1 MSVWN
6 VFDPDAFSFQTLTAA
21 INNLPFVPK
30 QIADMGIFDEQGQPN
45 LQALIDEVNETIE
58 LVAVKSRGAPPQVV
72 DGDKGKV
79 YDFTIPHLPEKAY
92 IAADSVQGVREL
104 GTENNSRTV
113 ESERNKRL
121 AKMRKQIDLTIEWH
135 RLQALMGNYI
145 DVNGT
150 ATSLFTKFGV
160 SQVTTDFAL
169 NSSSTKVRSKCLT
182 VQTSIE
188 DNLGGLEST
197 GIVVLCGATFWDN
210 LITHPAVE
218 ATYLNTQMAAAL
230 RTGLLN
236 TLVFGDLEFRRYRG
250 SSTVKIPVKEAYAI
264 PMGVENLCL
273 TRFAPG
279 NYIEAVNTIGLPY
292 YAKARENQFGTGVD
306 MQAQSN
312 PLNIVTRPHA
322 IIKLTTP

>member
-6 VFDPDAFSFQTLTAA
+6 VFDPDAFSFQTLTAV

-30 QIADMGIFDEQGQPN
+30 QIAEMGIFDEKGQPN
-45 LQALIDEVNETIE
+45 LQALIDEVNETIA
-58 LVAVKSRGAPPQVV
+58 LVGVKPRGAPGQVV
-72 DGDKGKV
+72 NSDKGKI
-79 YDFTIPHLPEKAY
+79 YDFTIPHLPAEAY

-104 GTENNSRTV
+104 GTEGNARTV
-113 ESERNKRL
+113 ESERDKRL
-121 AKMRKQIDLTIEWH
+121 KKMRKQMDLTIEWH

-150 ATSLFTKFGV
+150 AVSLFTKFGV
-160 SQVTTDFAL
+160 QQTTIDFAL
-169 NSSSTKVRSKCLT
+169 NSTSTKVRSKCLST
-182 VQTSIE
+182 QTSVE

-197 GIVVLCGATFWDN
+197 GITVLCGATFWDN

-218 ATYLNTQMAAAL
+218 ATYLNTQMAASL
-230 RTGLLN
+230 RSGLLN
-236 TLVFGDLEFRRYRG
+236 TLMFGDLEFRRYRG
-250 SSTVKIPVKEAYAI
+250 STTVKVPAKEAYAI

-279 NYIEAVNTIGLPY
+279 NYLEAVNTIGLPY
-292 YAKARENQFGTGVD
+292 YAKAVPDKFDKGID
-306 MQAQSN
+306 MESQSN